1 MEETSSPPTSEKEAM
16 NLEEDFTLTSESSS
30 QYKMKLIYNNSKMVF
45 FVEKLNEFPV
55 LNYELETTLKE
66 LQNKE
71 DNLILFNSTKK
82 LVRGI
87 KTCIETKKYK
97 YSGNDSIF
105 VLSLENDFF
114 ENKIANIEIPLKEQD
129 LKVQVNYLIQVI
141 SNLKKEINELKQNPL
156 QNNINNVE
164 LKKNSNKFIY

>member
-30 QYKMKLIYNNSKMVF
+30 QYKMKLIYNNSKIF
-45 FVEKLNEFPV
+45 FFIEKLKEFPV

-87 KTCIETKKYK
+87 KTCI
-97 YSGNDSIF
+97 
-105 VLSLENDFF
+105 
-114 ENKIANIEIPLKEQD
+114 
-129 LKVQVNYLIQVI
+129 
-141 SNLKKEINELKQNPL
+141 
-156 QNNINNVE
+156 
-164 LKKNSNKFIY
+164 